1 MKISIEIGQEKKS
14 MAKKG
19 TKAAKSTKNVEPVV
33 TKKPM
38 EFSKR
43 LLIYDYFI
51 ELLLIGVFF
60 ICLTINGIY
69 TMIMTNN
76 LIQMG
81 MDVSMIT
88 ITAPFDLAVVGT
100 ILGIWTGQLGITAA
114 SYYFMVKSDHRI
126 QIPVKLVNEL
136 PQDIKQQVDMT
147 QIIVSALNI
156 TTN

>member
-1 MKISIEIGQEKKS
+1 MIKIELGKDKKS
-14 MAKKG
+14 KAKKE
-19 TKAAKSTKNVEPVV
+19 TKTTKTTKSTTV
-33 TKKPM
+33 KKPM

-43 LLIYDYFI
+43 LLMYDYFI

-69 TMIMTNN
+69 TMIITNN

-88 ITAPFDLAVVGT
+88 ITAPFDLVVIGT
-100 ILGIWTGQLGITAA
+100 ILGVWTGQLGISAA
-114 SYYFMVKSDHRI
+114 SYYFMVKGDHRI
-126 QIPVKLVNEL
+126 QIPVKLVNDL
-136 PQDIKQQVDMT
+136 PQDIKEQVDMT

-156 TTN
+156 STN